1 MIGWGCAMQR
11 HKMRRRAPNAPRPSK
26 YGNKKVVI
34 NGHTFASTKE
44 GNYYLY
50 LLSEQQADRVT
61 MFLMQVPIALT
72 GGVKYIIDFVVFKAD
87 GTVEWI
93 DVKGCKTPMYLLK
106 KKQVEESYPFEILE
120 V

>member
-1 MIGWGCAMQR
+1 MQR
-11 HKMRRRAPNAPRPSK
+11 HKMRRRAPNAPRQASK
-26 YGNKKVVI
+26 YNNKRVVI
-34 NGHTFASTKE
+34 NGHKFPSEKE

-106 KKQVEESYPFEILE
+106 KKQVEELYPFEITE
-120 V
+120 A